1 MVRMLIINGSPLKD
15 GAVRAITRKFSAGA
29 QEAGQEVI
37 QFDAGTDPL
46 PMLKTDAEGS
56 FTNDD
61 QRVDDLKSEMMKA
74 DIIVFTTPLY
84 FFGMS
89 SQMKAVVDHMQFWA
103 KALKKEK
110 TAVLI
115 AVSATDNFDNV
126 KSEFKEIFDD
136 LGWRFGGQVL
146 AGKVTGPGN
155 LRFYP
160 EIAYELGKS
169 L

>member
-1 MVRMLIINGSPLKD
+1 MRMLIINGSPIKD
-15 GAVRAITRKFSAGA
+15 GAVRAITSRFSAGA

-37 QFDAGTDPL
+37 QFNAGSNPL
-46 PMLKTDAEGS
+46 PMLSVDHDQK
-56 FTNDD
+56 FKLTN
-61 QRVDDLKSEMMKA
+61 QRLTDLKNEMVKA
-74 DIIVFTTPLY
+74 DTIVFTTPLY

-89 SQMKAVVDHMQFWA
+89 AQMKTVIDYMQFWT
-103 KALKKEK
+103 KELRKEK

-115 AVSATDNFDNV
+115 AVAATDNFDNI

-146 AGKVTGPGN
+146 AGKVTGPDH

-160 EIAYELGKS
+160 EVAYELGKS

>member
-1 MVRMLIINGSPLKD
+1 MRMLIINGSPLKD
-15 GAVRAITRKFSAGA
+15 GAVRAITNRFSAGA
-29 QEAGQEVI
+29 QEAGHEVI
-37 QFDAGTDPL
+37 QFNAGSDPL
-46 PMLKTDAEGS
+46 PMLHVDHEQN
-56 FTNDD
+56 FQLTN
-61 QRVDDLKSEMMKA
+61 QRLSELKEQMMKA
-74 DIIVFTTPLY
+74 DTIVFTTPLY

-89 SQMKAVVDHMQFWA
+89 AQMKTVIHYMQFWT
-103 KALKKEK
+103 KELRKEK

-115 AVSATDNFDNV
+115 AVAETDNFDNI

-146 AGKVTGPGN
+146 AGKVTGPDH

-160 EIAYELGKS
+160 EVAYELGKS

>member
-1 MVRMLIINGSPLKD
+1 MLIINGSPLKN
-15 GAVRAITRKFSAGA
+15 GAVQAITKKFSAGA

-37 QFDAGTDPL
+37 QFNAGSNPL
-46 PMLKTDAEGS
+46 PMLS
-56 FTNDD
+56 
-61 QRVDDLKSEMMKA
+61 VDSDNHFQLKDKRLNELKSEMMKA
-74 DIIVFTTPLY
+74 DTIVFTTPLY
-84 FFGMS
+84 LFGMS
-89 SQMKAVVDHMQFWA
+89 AQMKAVIDYMQFWT
-103 KALKKEK
+103 KELKKEK

-115 AVSATDNFDNV
+115 AVAPTDNFDNI

-146 AGKVTGPGN
+146 AGKVTGSDN

-160 EIAYELGKS
+160 EVAYELGKS